1 MNANVIIYYRVSSN
15 EQTLGASLDVQEERL
30 RKYCNQMGYN
40 IIDNIPYRED
50 ESAKTFEKRPVIQGI
65 MNYIRKNKGRVN
77 KLLFLQW
84 DRYSRDIISA
94 SENLKELLKSGVEPN
109 AIEAP
114 LDFNSDTWPLLLEY
128 RHNATTSKGQK
139 IQWTVFMEHWQ
150 KENVLIKHQ
159 EGYKNVRISKHETHV
174 EIDTNTAPFIQ
185 AMFKEVAKDIETP
198 CYIRRKFARK
208 GYNIPESSFLEML
221 RNKFYIGKIRVP
233 AYKGEPEY
241 YVNGEHEAI
250 IDEETFYKVQE
261 ILDGKR
267 KKTPKLSKAI
277 NPDLY
282 LRKFLICPVC
292 GCALTGATSSGNGGK
307 YTYYF
312 CCNNQK
318 HIRVRSENVNEEFA
332 RYTAQLK
339 PNKTVLDLYNEI
351 LKDLQSE
358 RKGESKKEVAALQN
372 ELSTV
377 QKRINSIEDKYL
389 DGDLTKEE
397 YNRMLERYT
406 KEASTIQQQVE
417 MRENPN
423 RSNIEPKLNYSINL
437 INNIDSYIRN
447 ASVGV
452 KIKLISSMF
461 PEKIEFDGKTYR
473 TNSYNKVLD
482 LIYQQTNELRGVE
495 KKNGESFSTFSASVP
510 RPGTSHRNHRKIK
523 EFIFLII
530 NYLNIS
536 YFLYFCHIL
545 PIFRYSVH
553 F

>member
-221 RNKFYIGKIRVP
+221 RNKLYIGKIRVP

-495 KKNGESFSTFSASVP
+495 KKSGESFSTFSASVP
-510 RPGTSHRNHRKIK
+510 RPAFEIIKVGKMWVKRKMRKNATIT
-523 EFIFLII
+523 
-530 NYLNIS
+530 
-536 YFLYFCHIL
+536 LYFNML
-545 PIFRYSVH
+545 
-553 F
+553 

>member
-1 MNANVIIYYRVSSN
+1 MNANVIIYCRVSSD

-510 RPGTSHRNHRKIK
+510 RPAFEIIKARKMWVK
-523 EFIFLII
+523 RKMQK
-530 NYLNIS
+530 NITITLCFNRLQS
-536 YFLYFCHIL
+536 N
-545 PIFRYSVH
+545 
-553 F
+553 

>member
-495 KKNGESFSTFSASVP
+495 KKSGESFSTFSASVP
-510 RPGTSHRNHRKIK
+510 RPAFEIIKVGKMWVKRKMRK
-523 EFIFLII
+523 NDII
-530 NYLNIS
+530 T
-536 YFLYFCHIL
+536 LYFNIL
-545 PIFRYSVH
+545 QSY
-553 F
+553 

>member
-495 KKNGESFSTFSASVP
+495 KKSGESFSTFSASVP
-510 RPGTSHRNHRKIK
+510 SPGTSHRNHRKIK

>member
-495 KKNGESFSTFSASVP
+495 KKSGESFSTFSASVP
-510 RPGTSHRNHRKIK
+510 RPGTSHRNHRKTK

-530 NYLNIS
+530 NYLNIF

>member
-495 KKNGESFSTFSASVP
+495 KKSGESFSTFSASVP
-510 RPGTSHRNHRKIK
+510 RPAFEIIKVGKMRVKRKAQKNTAIQ
-523 EFIFLII
+523 
-530 NYLNIS
+530 
-536 YFLYFCHIL
+536 LYFKHL
-545 PIFRYSVH
+545 QSD
-553 F
+553 

>member
-277 NPDLY
+277 NLDLY

-339 PNKTVLDLYNEI
+339 PNKTVLDLYNKI

-495 KKNGESFSTFSASVP
+495 KKSGESFSTFSASVP
-510 RPGTSHRNHRKIK
+510 RPAFEIIKVGKMWVKRKMRKNAAIT
-523 EFIFLII
+523 
-530 NYLNIS
+530 
-536 YFLYFCHIL
+536 LYFNML
-545 PIFRYSVH
+545 
-553 F
+553 

>member
-510 RPGTSHRNHRKIK
+510 RPAFEIIKVGKMRVKRKAQKNTAIQ
-523 EFIFLII
+523 L
-530 NYLNIS
+530 
-536 YFLYFCHIL
+536 
-545 PIFRYSVH
+545 H
-553 F
+553 FKHLQLD

>member
-1 MNANVIIYYRVSSN
+1 
-15 EQTLGASLDVQEERL
+15 
-30 RKYCNQMGYN
+30 MGYN

-65 MNYIRKNKGRVN
+65 MNYIRKNKSRVN

-139 IQWTVFMEHWQ
+139 TQWTVFMEHWQ

-159 EGYKNVRISKHETHV
+159 EGYQNVRISKHETHV

-185 AMFKEVAKDIETP
+185 AMFKEVAKGIETP

-318 HIRVRSENVNEEFA
+318 HIRMRAENVNEEFA

-351 LKDLQSE
+351 LKDYC
-358 RKGESKKEVAALQN
+358 
-372 ELSTV
+372 
-377 QKRINSIEDKYL
+377 D
-389 DGDLTKEE
+389 
-397 YNRMLERYT
+397 
-406 KEASTIQQQVE
+406 
-417 MRENPN
+417 
-423 RSNIEPKLNYSINL
+423 
-437 INNIDSYIRN
+437 
-447 ASVGV
+447 
-452 KIKLISSMF
+452 
-461 PEKIEFDGKTYR
+461 
-473 TNSYNKVLD
+473 
-482 LIYQQTNELRGVE
+482 
-495 KKNGESFSTFSASVP
+495 
-510 RPGTSHRNHRKIK
+510 
-523 EFIFLII
+523 
-530 NYLNIS
+530 
-536 YFLYFCHIL
+536 
-545 PIFRYSVH
+545 
-553 F
+553 

>member
-1 MNANVIIYYRVSSN
+1 MNVIIYCRVSSD

-40 IIDNIPYRED
+40 IINNIPYRED

-65 MNYIRKNKGRVN
+65 MSYIRKNKGKVN
-77 KLLFLQW
+77 KLLFLRW

-221 RNKFYIGKIRVP
+221 RNKLYIGKIRVP

-495 KKNGESFSTFSASVP
+495 KKSGESFSTFSASVP
-510 RPGTSHRNHRKIK
+510 RPAFEIIKVGKMWVKRKMRKNATIT
-523 EFIFLII
+523 
-530 NYLNIS
+530 
-536 YFLYFCHIL
+536 LYFNML
-545 PIFRYSVH
+545 
-553 F
+553 

>member
-159 EGYKNVRISKHETHV
+159 EGYQNVRISKHETHV

-318 HIRVRSENVNEEFA
+318 HIRMRAENVNEEFA

-495 KKNGESFSTFSASVP
+495 KKSGESFSTFSASVP
-510 RPGTSHRNHRKIK
+510 RPAFENINIDKYFVFTCLA
-523 EFIFLII
+523 FIF
-530 NYLNIS
+530 IS
-536 YFLYFCHIL
+536 HCKFNTYKNE
-545 PIFRYSVH
+545 
-553 F
+553 

>member
-510 RPGTSHRNHRKIK
+510 RPAFEIYKLGTILLNRKSK
-523 EFIFLII
+523 KNKAL
-530 NYLNIS
+530 YTNIQCITNTHLVNS
-536 YFLYFCHIL
+536 I
-545 PIFRYSVH
+545 
-553 F
+553 

>member
-277 NPDLY
+277 NLDLY

-339 PNKTVLDLYNEI
+339 PNKTVLDLYNKI

-495 KKNGESFSTFSASVP
+495 KKSGESFSTFSASVP